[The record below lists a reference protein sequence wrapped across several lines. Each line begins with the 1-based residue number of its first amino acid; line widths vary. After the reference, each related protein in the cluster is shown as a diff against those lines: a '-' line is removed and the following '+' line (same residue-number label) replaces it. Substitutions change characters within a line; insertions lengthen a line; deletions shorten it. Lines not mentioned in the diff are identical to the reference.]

1 MAHLAQCLLHWVRG
15 GTHHT
20 AGANIRVKID
30 DNYMQNWKAFQ
41 VGPLAKISG
50 AFTEVSIVYII
61 KVGLMQM
68 KDL

>member
-20 AGANIRVKID
+20 GNISVMID

-41 VGPLAKISG
+41 MGPLAKISE
-50 AFTEVSIVYII
+50 AFTEVSIVYKI
-61 KVGLMQM
+61 KVGLMQI
-68 KDL
+68 KD